1 MEVLSVKDKYRLKP
15 KNINIEFGGMGMY
28 GTADDEDFA
37 RFNMSADYNEAEKLA
52 RRKDDDKSSP

>member
-1 MEVLSVKDKYRLKP
+1 MKDKYRLKP